1 MMNEKKMMDN
11 ELDNVSGGAGLTDQY
26 YVDEA
31 GDTLSQIADKFGT
44 TVIKLLFLNP
54 RLVKNPNLIYA
65 GETIRIS

>member
-11 ELDNVSGGAGLTDQY
+11 ELDNVSGGAGLTDRY
-26 YVDEA
+26 YVVEV
-31 GDTLSQIADKFGT
+31 GDTLSHIADKFGT

>member
-11 ELDNVSGGAGLTDQY
+11 ELDNVSGGSGLTDQY
-26 YVDEA
+26 YVVEA

>member
-11 ELDNVSGGAGLTDQY
+11 ELDNVSGGAGVTDQY
-26 YVDEA
+26 YVVEA

>member
-11 ELDNVSGGAGLTDQY
+11 ELDNVSGGADLTDQY
-26 YVDEA
+26 YVVEA

-44 TVIKLLFLNP
+44 TVINLLFLNP